1 MRNTMQT
8 DPIPMMAMNRNISD
22 FNVGFNWIHSKQ
34 KWYDWN
40 GCCDYALFFG
50 MSCNHFSSIL
60 YHRKKTDA
68 SCLDKRFNMV
78 GNLFPMFK
86 RTIHRIYSLQYCSKW
101 SHYAINASDI
111 NSFFDDWIN
120 STFNIPQSSIT
131 AACLA
136 MERNSSAIHFRWHW
150 KLMLFAQ
157 YPYIIQTLQL
167 KMN

>member
-1 MRNTMQT
+1 MSVPIEFIANKSGMIEMAIVIMRY
-8 DPIPMMAMNRNISD
+8 S
-22 FNVGFNWIHSKQ
+22 SKWVVIIFHQ
-34 KWYDWN
+34 FYIIEGKQMHPVWTS
-40 GCCDYALFFG
+40 ALTWLAIY
-50 MSCNHFSSIL
+50 FS
-60 YHRKKTDA
+60 
-68 SCLDKRFNMV
+68 
-78 GNLFPMFK
+78 MFK
-86 RTIHRIYSLQYCSKW
+86 RTMHWIYSLQYCSKW

-136 MERNSSAIHFRWHW
+136 MERNSSVVYFRWHW